1 MGTITNNGGTPMTL
15 LHTLPTLALALGAT
29 MASAQDIGPAIDDYA
44 AGVLC
49 PTDGDIAQADFI
61 AQTLV
66 VPAALGMSFGVQ
78 AQAVSPAGVPDVTIT
93 VVHPPFQVGGP
104 APSHCVRGP
113 PRPRR
118 LCGRADA
125 GERLRAIGARAGRL
139 LREARCVHGPA
150 SATRRLAPRGGVLQG
165 ALGDGDAPVG
175 GFSGPAQRLRQ
186 VVGHRFPV
194 PLR

>member
-1 MGTITNNGGTPMTL
+1 MGTITNNGGTPMTF

-104 APSHCVRGP
+104 TQQAFSTEISGAGMSGFYYRFDTPEELAPGAWRIQATAAGQLLYAVDFEVVRPAANDG
-113 PRPRR
+113 
-118 LCGRADA
+118 L
-125 GERLRAIGARAGRL
+125 LRACNVA
-139 LREARCVHGPA
+139 V
-150 SATRRLAPRGGVLQG
+150 
-165 ALGDGDAPVG
+165 PV
-175 GFSGPAQRLRQ
+175 Q
-186 VVGHRFPV
+186 
-194 PLR
+194 